1 MNGAAIPFVAPLAAL
16 FLAAPLAAQVTLQ
29 VWTGLPSDSLFGV
42 SVDTLGDVTGDGV
55 SEVAVA
61 SHGRIYVLSGAD
73 GSTVYDFPAL
83 FGLVTRAGDMD
94 GDGSPDLLVLSTGGS
109 CVCSMVVQVRSGP
122 DGALLLQVDDETDAH
137 AVAAV
142 SDVDGDGS
150 RDLVIGTPSADAG
163 PIYDAGRVALYS
175 GADGSLLYALNG
187 AWQQGYT
194 GYMVADVGDVD
205 EDGYGDFAFNDQL
218 DSGVPLVRVVS
229 GFDGETV
236 LTFDA
241 FAGRPELWAVD
252 DLDGDGR
259 LELAMSGSFVEPGLT
274 HFRIVSTAT
283 WEELLVIPG
292 GSDKPIRV
300 GDVDGD
306 GRPDIGH
313 GHWEP
318 SVEPRALRIS
328 SMATGAKVF
337 DLDHPDDEGDWFGR
351 ELAPLQ
357 DLDGDGRVEFVTSLP
372 AFDGNAGCVALV
384 SLVPASIGAVQPGS
398 VTMAELSELPV
409 RVLGQGL
416 EYADEVH
423 VGDQVLTLD
432 DPAVTAV
439 GFGELVL
446 QPSPSALGTVPISV
460 LNHGMPE
467 SNALPLTFAVTHPP
481 VLATDAVAFTGAG
494 FGWKLFGGAGH
505 TGLLLLAATPST
517 FTLKGWTVLR
527 EFILITSVPLDA
539 VGTGGL
545 QVIVPPAA
553 AGLAFYSQFVTVQGS
568 LVGATNI
575 ILTLVIF

>member
-1 MNGAAIPFVAPLAAL
+1 MSRAAIPFVVSLAAL
-16 FLAAPLAAQVTLQ
+16 VLAAPLAAQVTLQ
-29 VWTGLPSDSLFGV
+29 VWSGPPSDSLFGV

-61 SHGRIYVLSGAD
+61 SFGRVYVLSGAD

-83 FGLVTRAGDMD
+83 FGLVARAGDMD
-94 GDGSPDLLVLSTGGS
+94 GDGSPDLLLRSTTGGAGGF
-109 CVCSMVVQVRSGP
+109 VVVQVRSGA
-122 DGALLLQVDDETDAH
+122 DGVVLVQVDDEPNAH
-137 AVAAV
+137 AVAALT
-142 SDVDGDGS
+142 DVDGDGS
-150 RDLVIGTPSADAG
+150 RDLVIGTPSADTG
-163 PIYDAGRVALYS
+163 PTLNAGRVAVYS
-175 GADGSLLYALNG
+175 GADGSLLYALYG
-187 AWQQGYT
+187 AWQDGFAGYT
-194 GYMVADVGDVD
+194 VADLGDVD
-205 EDGYGDFAFNDQL
+205 GDGYGDFAFNDQL
-218 DSGVPLVRVVS
+218 DTGVPLVRVVS
-229 GFDGETV
+229 GHDGQTV

-241 FAGRPELWAVD
+241 IERPSVWAVD

-259 LELAMSGSFVEPGLT
+259 PELAMCGSFLEPGLA
-274 HFRIVSTAT
+274 HLRIVSTAT

-292 GSDKPIRV
+292 ASDKPIRV

-313 GHWEP
+313 GHWIP
-318 SVEPRALRIS
+318 SVPSRALRIR
-328 SMATGAKVF
+328 SMATGAELF
-337 DLDHPDDEGDWFGR
+337 DLDPPDDEGDWFGR

-372 AFDGNAGCVALV
+372 IFDGKDGCVALV
-384 SLVPASIGAVQPGS
+384 SLVPASIAAVQPGS

-423 VGDQVLTLD
+423 VGDQVLTLQ

-467 SNALPLTFAVTHPP
+467 SNAMPLAFAATHPP
-481 VLATDAVAFTGAG
+481 VLATDAVAFTGAS
-494 FGWKLFGGAGH
+494 FEWKLFGGAGH

-553 AGLAFYSQFVTVQGS
+553 AGLAFYSQFVTVQGG
-568 LVGATNI
+568 VIGATNI
-575 ILTLVIF
+575 TLTLVVF